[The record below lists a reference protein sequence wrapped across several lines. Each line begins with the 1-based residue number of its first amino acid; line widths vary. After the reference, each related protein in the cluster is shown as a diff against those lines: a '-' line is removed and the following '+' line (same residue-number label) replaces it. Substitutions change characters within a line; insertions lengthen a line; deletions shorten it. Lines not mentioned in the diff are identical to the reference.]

1 MTLLDQLEDEE
12 EELVSKSLILTPIQE
27 CSTVVDEKVLRAKYD
42 SMTTDL
48 DVSHYFFKLGQ

>member
-1 MTLLDQLEDEE
+1 MTSLDQLEDEV
-12 EELVSKSLILTPIQE
+12 EELVSKPLISTPIQE
-27 CSTVVDEKVLRAKYD
+27 CSTVVDEKVLRAEYD